1 MNKRIGLVSIL
12 ALFLL
17 TSCVTTNQVEY
28 GKENASHTPI
38 EFENEDLK
46 ATLSFES
53 SQWINLSIENKKED
67 VVQFVT
73 DLATFSSVSGNT
85 SKLVPDGTKYID
97 VKNTVP
103 SSAIAPKSNFQKS
116 FFSADSV
123 YYQSGE
129 YGGWRTRNW
138 IPDSLIGSTFIF
150 TYKINGN
157 DKYIIFKGDDSVS
170 SLPAKAT
177 SFGSVTVNKT
187 YWHVLFLKSAD
198 SCRESLYEA
207 AMTEAKK
214 QYGENIVLK
223 NLKYKGNWSPAS
235 LLLYFSMLGYVE
247 KASLTADVYPLN

>member
-1 MNKRIGLVSIL
+1 MLYCFL

-103 SSAIAPKSNFQKS
+103 SSAIAPKSNFQ
-116 FFSADSV
+116 
-123 YYQSGE
+123 
-129 YGGWRTRNW
+129 
-138 IPDSLIGSTFIF
+138 
-150 TYKINGN
+150 
-157 DKYIIFKGDDSVS
+157 
-170 SLPAKAT
+170 
-177 SFGSVTVNKT
+177 
-187 YWHVLFLKSAD
+187 
-198 SCRESLYEA
+198 
-207 AMTEAKK
+207 
-214 QYGENIVLK
+214 
-223 NLKYKGNWSPAS
+223 NLSI
-235 LLLYFSMLGYVE
+235 
-247 KASLTADVYPLN
+247 

>member
-73 DLATFSSVSGNT
+73 DLATFSSVSGST
-85 SKLVPDGTKYID
+85 SKLVPDCTKYLD

-103 SSAIAPKSNFQKS
+103 SSAIAPK
-116 FFSADSV
+116 
-123 YYQSGE
+123 
-129 YGGWRTRNW
+129 
-138 IPDSLIGSTFIF
+138 
-150 TYKINGN
+150 
-157 DKYIIFKGDDSVS
+157 
-170 SLPAKAT
+170 
-177 SFGSVTVNKT
+177 
-187 YWHVLFLKSAD
+187 
-198 SCRESLYEA
+198 
-207 AMTEAKK
+207 
-214 QYGENIVLK
+214 
-223 NLKYKGNWSPAS
+223 
-235 LLLYFSMLGYVE
+235 
-247 KASLTADVYPLN
+247 